1 MRGLEHNST
10 GKEKPQLWGKL
21 ETNFFQRKEEEKGK
35 VGTGWQ
41 TSQEVDMWAVGRELI
56 ILIVEDE
63 AVSRESRMLEE
74 VTRDSED
81 KRPGEEDRESGR
93 RAHNFYLPN
102 GSKVLVGSYIHLRRD
117 MFNILIKVF
126 IFKKFQG
133 T

>member
-1 MRGLEHNST
+1 
-10 GKEKPQLWGKL
+10 
-21 ETNFFQRKEEEKGK
+21 
-35 VGTGWQ
+35 
-41 TSQEVDMWAVGRELI
+41 MWAVGRELI

-102 GSKVLVGSYIHLRRD
+102 GSKVLVGSYTHLRRD
-117 MFNILIKVF
+117 MFIVQHPHQSLHFQKIPGDLNIN
-126 IFKKFQG
+126 IF
-133 T
+133 

>member
-1 MRGLEHNST
+1 
-10 GKEKPQLWGKL
+10 
-21 ETNFFQRKEEEKGK
+21 
-35 VGTGWQ
+35 
-41 TSQEVDMWAVGRELI
+41 MWAVGRELI

-102 GSKVLVGSYIHLRRD
+102 GSKVLVGRVHQFFEMEIVNPRMLP
-117 MFNILIKVF
+117 
-126 IFKKFQG
+126 
-133 T
+133 